1 MLVGMIKEQLFMK
14 LLKVLTSVKTIIAFV
29 CITLS
34 TQAISQETSSNK
46 VADKTDW
53 AIFVEDNP
61 KECWSVSKPKETINT
76 RDGRIVS
83 VKRGDILLFVN
94 FRPESKVNGQL
105 SFTGGYP
112 FAGRSNVTL
121 NVDGTN
127 FALFTEGEWA
137 WARSDEDDVEI
148 IKAMKKGAKAILTA
162 KSSRG
167 TKTQDTFSLLG
178 FTAALEDAEK
188 RCK

>member
-1 MLVGMIKEQLFMK
+1 MIKEQVYMK
-14 LLKVLTSVKTIIAFV
+14 ILKPLVSVKSIIAFIG
-29 CITLS
+29 ITFS
-34 TQAISQETSSNK
+34 TYAYSQETSSNK

-61 KECWSVSKPKETINT
+61 KECWSVSKPKKTINT
-76 RDGRIVS
+76 RDGRIVK

-105 SFTGGYP
+105 TFTGGYP
-112 FAGRSNVTL
+112 FAEGSNVNL

-137 WARSDEDDVEI
+137 WARSDEDDATI

-167 TKTQDTFSLLG
+167 TQTQDTFSLLG
-178 FTAALEDAEK
+178 FTAAVADAEK
-188 RCK
+188 RFK

>member
-1 MLVGMIKEQLFMK
+1 MMKEQLFMK
-14 LLKVLTSVKTIIAFV
+14 FFKLVQSITTIIAFTG
-29 CITLS
+29 ITLS
-34 TQAISQETSSNK
+34 TQAFSQETSSNK
-46 VADKTDW
+46 VAEKTDW
-53 AIFVEDNP
+53 SIFVENKP

-94 FRPESKVNGQL
+94 FRPESKVNGQIT
-105 SFTGGYP
+105 FTGGYP
-112 FAGRSNVTL
+112 FADGSNVTL

-137 WARSDEDDVEI
+137 WARSDEDDVKI
-148 IKAMKKGAKAILTA
+148 IQAMKKGAKAILTA

-178 FTAALEDAEK
+178 FTAAVEDTEK
-188 RCK
+188 RCN

>member
-1 MLVGMIKEQLFMK
+1 MK
-14 LLKVLTSVKTIIAFV
+14 ILKLSISVKTIIAFIG
-29 CITLS
+29 ITLS
-34 TQAISQETSSNK
+34 TQAFSQETSSNK

-53 AIFVEDNP
+53 SIFVEDNP
-61 KECWSVSKPKETINT
+61 KECWSVSKPKEIINT

-94 FRPESKVNGQL
+94 FRPECQVYGQL
-105 SFTGGYP
+105 TFTGGYP
-112 FAGRSNVTL
+112 FADGSNVTL

-137 WARSDEDDVEI
+137 WARSDEDDVNI
-148 IKAMKKGAKAILTA
+148 IKAMKKGSKAILTA
-162 KSSRG
+162 RSSRG

-178 FTAALEDAEK
+178 FTAAVEEAEK

>member
-1 MLVGMIKEQLFMK
+1 MPMHKKQVVTK
-14 LLKVLTSVKTIIAFV
+14 LLIRQIGLFLWKIILKNVGAF
-29 CITLS
+29 LN
-34 TQAISQETSSNK
+34 QK
-46 VADKTDW
+46 K
-53 AIFVEDNP
+53 
-61 KECWSVSKPKETINT
+61 TINT
-76 RDGRIVS
+76 RDGRIVK

-105 SFTGGYP
+105 TFTGGYP
-112 FAGRSNVTL
+112 FAEGSNVNL

-137 WARSDEDDVEI
+137 WARSDEDDATI

-167 TKTQDTFSLLG
+167 TQTQDTFSLLG
-178 FTAALEDAEK
+178 FTAAVADAEK

>member
-14 LLKVLTSVKTIIAFV
+14 LLKLLTSVKTIITFV

-112 FAGRSNVTL
+112 FAGGSN
-121 NVDGTN
+121 
-127 FALFTEGEWA
+127 
-137 WARSDEDDVEI
+137 ARSDEDDVEI
-148 IKAMKKGAKAILTA
+148 LKAMKKGAKAILTA